1 MTGKLGINSRW
12 DIVPAALSV
21 LLYINFIV
29 FIVLLFAATGVL
41 FLYSAPSL
49 LTAGLLI
56 AAIITHLVTNR
67 KSSKLWRRLLL
78 GGIAANL
85 MIILFFVLTVV
96 VMMAAWGNVSPA
108 K

>member
-1 MTGKLGINSRW
+1 MTGKLGIKSRW

-49 LTAGLLI
+49 LTGGLLI

-96 VMMAAWGNVSPA
+96 VMMAAWGNVSLG